1 MTTIE
6 LVAISAGNNNI
17 TAYRLNTLEKV
28 VWKGNNYPALVVE
41 GEIFEVEPE
50 KEWTYKKTPF
60 ISGKII
66 SQRIDIPVLE
76 LVPLPVHCIDKR
88 KQEFEM
94 EQIIPGARPDEMDD
108 PITDAVE
115 LKNRGCMD
123 EAWELLNQVIKQ
135 DLRCIDAHVH
145 MAHFKFGDGLS
156 EYWVKQALKHYTVG
170 AELGHFF
177 LGYSFNGKLPWSAID
192 NRPYLRAL
200 HGQCLCYWALGDY
213 EAAAE
218 IARSLL
224 KFNKSDNQG
233 IRFILPEIEAGIP
246 YRESNE

>member
-1 MTTIE
+1 LATIE

-17 TAYRLNTLEKV
+17 TAYRLDTMDKV
-28 VWKGNNYPALVVE
+28 VWKGSNYPSLVVE

-50 KEWTYKKTPF
+50 KEWTYKKTPY

-66 SQRIDIPVLE
+66 SQRIDIPALE

-88 KQEFEM
+88 NQEYEM
-94 EQIIPGARPDEMDD
+94 EQIIPGACPDEMED
-108 PITDAVE
+108 PITEAVE
-115 LKNRGCMD
+115 LKNMGRMD

-145 MAHFKFGDGLS
+145 MGHFKFGDGLS

-170 AELGHFF
+170 AELGNFF
-177 LGYSFNGKLPWSAID
+177 LGYFFDGKLPWIAID

-200 HGQCLCYWALGDY
+200 HGQCLSYWALGNFQ
-213 EAAAE
+213 AAAE
-218 IARSLL
+218 IARSIL
-224 KFNKSDNQG
+224 KLNKPDNQG
-233 IRFILPEIEAGIP
+233 IRFILSQIEDRIP
-246 YRESNE
+246 YREYE